1 MMVMSLQLWAEQK
14 QEGHLLYQ
22 FPHYW
27 LWHSLPQIHT
37 ENLVAGLKC
46 EKQELKEG
54 STQPTD
60 PRLKNNNNNKKKE
73 TL

>member
-1 MMVMSLQLWAEQK
+1 MMVTSLQLWAEQK
-14 QEGHLLYQ
+14 QKGHLLTSFHITDSDTVCHKSTQ
-22 FPHYW
+22 
-27 LWHSLPQIHT
+27 
-37 ENLVAGLKC
+37 NLVAGLKC

-60 PRLKNNNNNKKKE
+60 PRLNNNNNKKKE